1 MLLLNN
7 MNNEGF
13 LSANLDFLGFSASIA
28 CALHCAT
35 IPLVLTLSSISNLG
49 FLENPLLEGGI
60 LLLGAIIALLS
71 LLPGYYK
78 KHHKISPLILIV
90 TGFMIILGGKF
101 QDQALHEGIF
111 TAIGAAL
118 VAAAHYSN
126 WKLSKKAVP
135 LKTR

>member
-1 MLLLNN
+1 
-7 MNNEGF
+7 MNKEGF

-28 CALHCAT
+28 CALHCAA

-78 KHHKISPLILIV
+78 KHHKIGPLILIGA
-90 TGFMIILGGKF
+90 GFMIILGGKL
-101 QDQALHEGIF
+101 QDQALLEGIF

-118 VAAAHYSN
+118 LAAAHYSN
-126 WKLSKKAVP
+126 WKLSKKAVI
-135 LKTR
+135 LKSR